1 MPSSDREKL
10 QIAATVS
17 GSIDTFKDNLQHTQG
32 MFYSSTGGR
41 REQGTEGEKQDL
53 DYDSLSASIALE
65 VCN

>member
-1 MPSSDREKL
+1 MPASDREKL
-10 QIAATVS
+10 QIAATVY
-17 GSIDTFKDNLQHTQG
+17 GSIDTFKDNSQDTQG
-32 MFYSSTGGR
+32 MFYSSNR

>member
-1 MPSSDREKL
+1 MPASDREKL

-17 GSIDTFKDNLQHTQG
+17 GSIDTFKDNSQDTQG
-32 MFYSSTGGR
+32 MFHSSNR
-41 REQGTEGEKQDL
+41 REQGMEGEKQDL